1 MTITPIPS
9 STLLRHC
16 KFYDGPIVG
25 ETPKVARC
33 FNPSICCGAI
43 AYRVESHDRR
53 GGKSVSRIAIGWL
66 YTRDPVA
73 VLSNR
78 VLDLYTSTG
87 VCEDPRLFMAGSHR
101 MLAYNDSRRMCLARL
116 SADLEVEYSSPIEHI
131 DAMSPVEKNWTPWYR
146 DSDGTLD
153 LIEHTSHMRTL
164 RCREI
169 FGIAHTFT
177 VRDRELKFSHACAR
191 GGAPIVAHGGAWFH
205 WWHRHVDVSGVRYYR
220 IGVTKFTGTPEDP
233 KLVWWKDNVI
243 VADQNHEAGKHSVIF
258 PGSAEKTGTG
268 WRLACGRH
276 DRECVIVDITDEE
289 LEAVQPNGH
298 A

>member
-9 STLLRHC
+9 ETLLRHC

-43 AYRVESHDRR
+43 AYRVESQDRR

-87 VCEDPRLFMAGSHR
+87 ACEDPRLFMWGERR
-101 MLAYNDSRRMCLARL
+101 MLAYNDSRRMCVAEL
-116 SADLEVEYSSPIEHI
+116 SADLEVEESWPLECSSPHGIQ
-131 DAMSPVEKNWTPWYR
+131 KNWTPWLSNELHWISITPSMSIIQMLWITQPCAR
-146 DSDGTLD
+146 
-153 LIEHTSHMRTL
+153 
-164 RCREI
+164 
-169 FGIAHTFT
+169 FGGAQPL
-177 VRDRELKFSHACAR
+177 EFSHPDAH
-191 GGAPIVAHGGAWFH
+191 GGAPIVWHDGAWFH
-205 WWHRHVDVSGVRYYR
+205 WWHRHEETNGVRHYH
-220 IGVTKFTGTPEDP
+220 IGVTKLTGTPEDP
-233 KLVWWKDNVI
+233 KLVWWKDSVI
-243 VADQNHEAGKHSVIF
+243 SADKNHESGKHSVIF
-258 PGSAEKTGTG
+258 PGSAEKTDTG